1 MSRVSTTLG
10 RLGRTPVTRVGR
22 RFMASKASTSYVAVT
37 HPEDAG
43 SLPESYLSQI
53 KAHSDYLTNTYAR
66 PPLILSHG
74 KGSWVF
80 DVIGRKY
87 LDFSAGIAV
96 NALGH
101 GDEQIAQLAGEQ
113 AGRMIHTSNVWYN
126 EWAGELAQLLV
137 ETTRQHG
144 GLGFAPG
151 GKEQRGEG
159 GAKVFFSNSGTE
171 ANEGAI
177 KFARKYGKETWA
189 NEMTNGV
196 GAARKWEDSTKTK
209 VIHFTNAF
217 HGRSMGALSATAN
230 PKYQLPFTPLI
241 PGFEL
246 VQYGDIDGFRARI
259 DEDTCA
265 VLVEP
270 IQGEGGVH
278 EASEEFFRTLRAE
291 CDRVGAVLIF
301 DEIQCGLFRSGSMW
315 AHSKLPLD
323 CHPDIVTMA
332 KPLANGFPIGAIMVR
347 DHIANTITPGSHGTT
362 FGGSVFATR
371 LAHHVLT
378 RLSSPTLTAHIDSV
392 AKHLDSRL
400 SKLETY
406 FPDLVKGPAR
416 GRGLIRGIPFKD
428 TTVPSRLVDAARQ
441 RGVLLLTAGKDAV
454 RLVPSLN
461 VERAEVDFALDV
473 IESVLSTLATK

>member
-1 MSRVSTTLG
+1 MPLSCQRG
-10 RLGRTPVTRVGR
+10 Q
-22 RFMASKASTSYVAVT
+22 ANTSYVAIT

-53 KAHSDYLTNTYAR
+53 KAHSEYLTNTYAR

-80 DVIGRKY
+80 DAIGRKY

-101 GDEQIAQLAGEQ
+101 GDEEIAQLAGEQ
-113 AGRMIHTSNVWYN
+113 ASKMIHTSNVWYN

-137 ETTRQHG
+137 ETTKQHG

-177 KFARKYGKETWA
+177 KFARKYGKEFWA

-217 HGRSMGALSATAN
+217 HGRSLGALSATAN

-270 IQGEGGVH
+270 IQGEGGVN
-278 EASEEFFRTLRAE
+278 EGTEEFFRTLRAE

-301 DEIQCGLFRSGSMW
+301 DEIQVCSQRNRIE
-315 AHSKLPLD
+315 LP
-323 CHPDIVTMA
+323 I
-332 KPLANGFPIGAIMVR
+332 
-347 DHIANTITPGSHGTT
+347 
-362 FGGSVFATR
+362 
-371 LAHHVLT
+371 
-378 RLSSPTLTAHIDSV
+378 
-392 AKHLDSRL
+392 
-400 SKLETY
+400 Y
-406 FPDLVKGPAR
+406 
-416 GRGLIRGIPFKD
+416 
-428 TTVPSRLVDAARQ
+428 SRLVWSLPHRLNVGTLQASARLSP
-441 RGVLLLTAGKDAV
+441 RYHHHGETARKRVPHRCHHGPRPHRKQHHTWS
-454 RLVPSLN
+454 VPS
-461 VERAEVDFALDV
+461 
-473 IESVLSTLATK
+473 SPSYPTCHVLIR